1 MCLVIGIDGGGTK
14 TDAVLCD
21 NRGNVL
27 NRVILGASNP
37 IDIGIEKCI
46 DVLCDAVAQL
56 GVDGTKQC
64 SLFAGIA
71 GGMSGNNKR
80 LIHEGLKQKL
90 PETVL
95 IDNHSDA
102 VCALNSGV
110 GMEDGGVVISGTG
123 CVGYLRKKDE
133 IYRIG
138 GYGYLLDRGGSG
150 YDFGRDALY
159 YAYCDADGRGEKTV
173 LTGLLEE
180 KTGGLIK
187 NLDVIY
193 QKGKPYI
200 ASLAPLVFEAY
211 RRGDA
216 VAENIV
222 ERNAEEYAKIL
233 NRMAELLS
241 KDECKIVLAGGMW
254 KESDIILKHTRK
266 YLRHDMKFIIPVVLP
281 VYGALIQAAQNVGV
295 LETEFTN
302 YLKKDL
308 MKSGD

>member
-37 IDIGIEKCI
+37 IDIGIEKSI
-46 DVLCDAVAQL
+46 DVLCDAVDQL
-56 GVDGTKQC
+56 GYDGTEQC

-80 LIHEGLKQKL
+80 LIYEGLRQKL
-90 PETVL
+90 SENVW

-110 GMEDGGVVISGTG
+110 NTEDGGVVISGTG
-123 CVGYLRKKDE
+123 CVGYLRKKGE
-133 IYRIG
+133 IHRIG
-138 GYGYLLDRGGSG
+138 GYGYLIDRGGSG

-159 YAYCDADGRGEKTV
+159 YAYCDIDGRGEKTV
-173 LTGLLEE
+173 LTKQLE
-180 KTGGLIK
+180 KKMGGLIK
-187 NLDVIY
+187 NLDAIY

-211 RRGDA
+211 RKGDS

-233 NRMAELLS
+233 NRMAELLNE
-241 KDECKIVLAGGMW
+241 DEGKIVLAGGMW
-254 KESDIILKHTRK
+254 KEFDIIMKHTHK
-266 YLRHDMKFIIPVVLP
+266 YLRHNLKFIIPVVPP

-295 LETEFTN
+295 LGTEFTYN
-302 YLKKDL
+302 LQKNL
-308 MKSGD
+308 HI